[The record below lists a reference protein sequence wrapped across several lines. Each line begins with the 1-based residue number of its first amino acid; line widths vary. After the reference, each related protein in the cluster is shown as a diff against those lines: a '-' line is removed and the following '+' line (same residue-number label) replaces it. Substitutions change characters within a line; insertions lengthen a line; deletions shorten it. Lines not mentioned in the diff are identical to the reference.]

1 MANPRRKAV
10 AAKNTPRARG
20 TRKCPVF
27 TEGRGTTYLNVH
39 DCKSTL
45 VGHIIGCV
53 ADTIPPG
60 TSCMTSSSQFT
71 DYVLELLEP
80 VIPVRTG
87 RFFGGVGI
95 SRGNVQFAMIMGSSL
110 YLVVDDSTRQ
120 KYEDAGMTPFS
131 YTTKKGRIQ
140 VRRYFELPEEILTDP
155 DELRTWVRE
164 SIEVAGKVKKP
175 IKAVRPARAKKEGAR

>member
-1 MANPRRKAV
+1 MV
-10 AAKNTPRARG
+10 
-20 TRKCPVF
+20 
-27 TEGRGTTYLNVH
+27 
-39 DCKSTL
+39 
-45 VGHIIGCV
+45 
-53 ADTIPPG
+53 
-60 TSCMTSSSQFT
+60 
-71 DYVLELLEP
+71 
-80 VIPVRTG
+80 PVRTG

-95 SRGNVQFAMIMGSSL
+95 SQGNVQFAMIMGSSL

-120 KYEDAGMTPFS
+120 KYADAGMTPFS

-175 IKAVRPARAKKEGAR
+175 IKATQPARAKKEGAR